1 MAELVLVRSVKR
13 ISIVVLVSFLSS
25 CLYPLTVGGPYRAHV
40 SDSDVEQIQRLL
52 WHRPPQVEAEF
63 WAPVR
68 RIWFVRPDHADV
80 TLTDG
85 KAYVELAVYKRGG
98 EWRIDPSSIRLQYLV
113 TS

>member
-1 MAELVLVRSVKR
+1 VKR
-13 ISIVVLVSFLSS
+13 ISIVLLVSVLSS

-85 KAYVELAVYKRGG
+85 KAYVELTVYKRGG

>member
-1 MAELVLVRSVKR
+1 MKRVSMLMLISV
-13 ISIVVLVSFLSS
+13 LSS
-25 CLYPLTVGGPYRAHV
+25 CVYPLTVGGPYRGHA
-40 SDSDVEQIQRLL
+40 SNSDVEQIQRLL

-68 RIWFVRPDHADV
+68 RIWFVRPDRAEV

-85 KAYVELAVYKRGG
+85 KAYVELTVYKHSG